1 MTDEKYTGTLEE
13 QMENLQEVIDK
24 EMKETVELE
33 TEPVVEILEE
43 AAAVNVEPV
52 TEEAKEALKD
62 VQEEAEKVAE
72 NLDPNDVLNI
82 PDKVEFTE
90 AERAII
96 AKYVNAIDLTDTN
109 SVLQY
114 GADAQEKIAE
124 FSDSALQNIKTS
136 DLGAIGDS
144 LAGLVTELKG
154 FSATEERRG
163 LSKLFHKA
171 MDPIQEMKTKYDKAN
186 NNVEKVV
193 DILDGHQVT
202 LTRDIETLEE
212 LFKANTENY
221 KNLSMYIAAGK
232 DKLKEA
238 REVTLPAMREK
249 AELTQD
255 QGDLQAA
262 SDFAQMIDRF
272 EKKVYDLDLTRTVS
286 QQMAPQIR
294 MIQNN
299 DTLMV
304 EKIQT
309 ALVNT
314 IPLWKS
320 QMVLALGLANSGEA
334 LKAQRAVSD
343 TTNELL
349 RKNAEILHDTTVG
362 VAQESERGIV
372 DIETLQETNAKLI
385 TTIDEVMQIQKE
397 GHEKRV
403 EAEIELK
410 RLEGELRDKVL
421 ETIS

>member
-1 MTDEKYTGTLEE
+1 MTEEKYTGSFEE
-13 QMENLQEVIDK
+13 QMDDLQEVIEK
-24 EMKETVELE
+24 EMKDTVELD
-33 TEPVVEILEE
+33 TEPVVQIMEE
-43 AAAVNVEPV
+43 TEAVEVEPV

-62 VQEEAEKVAE
+62 VQEETEKVA
-72 NLDPNDVLNI
+72 DAVDANDVLNI
-82 PDKVEFTE
+82 PDKVEFTD
-90 AERAII
+90 AEKAII
-96 AKYVNAIDLTDTN
+96 AKYAAALDLTDTN

-136 DLGAIGDS
+136 DLGAIGES
-144 LAGLVTELKG
+144 LSGLVTELRG
-154 FSATEERRG
+154 FSATEERHG
-163 LSKLFHKA
+163 LAKLFHKA
-171 MDPIQEMKTKYDKAN
+171 LDPIEEMKTKYDKAN

-193 DILDGHQVT
+193 DILDGHQVIAT
-202 LTRDIETLEE
+202 LDE
-212 LFKANTENY
+212 LFKANTDNY

-232 DKLKEA
+232 EKLKEA
-238 REVTLPAMREK
+238 REVTLPAMKAK
-249 AELTQD
+249 AELSQD

-334 LKAQRAVSD
+334 LKAQRAVSE

-385 TTIDEVMQIQKE
+385 TTIDEVMQIQKQ